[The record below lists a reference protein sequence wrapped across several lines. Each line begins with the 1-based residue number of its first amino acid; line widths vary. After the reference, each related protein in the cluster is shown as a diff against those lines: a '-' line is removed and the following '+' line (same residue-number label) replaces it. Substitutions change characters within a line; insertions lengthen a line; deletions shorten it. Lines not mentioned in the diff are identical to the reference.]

1 MLQLIGRTIR
11 ADSQT
16 TSNYATGVIDV
27 GSIAVRNA
35 FPRSIYPSNHLSE
48 LHAKNEAIPN
58 PIPCKPTTKRAFN
71 FASAAATRVACQLTF
86 TCLQPYKV
94 RQKLGCQGCVNLPR
108 FKGWDH
114 AICRGRAFAKPIQVP
129 LHPSDP
135 PIHRVRAA
143 ARTGRARPNHA
154 TPAAICC
161 TTMLRTA
168 VKRKT

>member
-114 AICRGRAFAKPIQVP
+114 AICMGRAFAKPIQCRCTQAILLSTECGLQHVWDG
-129 LHPSDP
+129 LGLTTQLP
-135 PIHRVRAA
+135 PQSV
-143 ARTGRARPNHA
+143 ARQ
-154 TPAAICC
+154 C
-161 TTMLRTA
+161 
-168 VKRKT
+168 